1 MEKLFLFA
9 KRFVLQLIVIVFV
22 FSGRRVNRYKRHC
35 TGAFNDSFPLHG
47 KIVDNL
53 KQG

>member
-22 FSGRRVNRYKRHC
+22 F
-35 TGAFNDSFPLHG
+35 FPVHG